1 MTSTTDIK
9 IQSLGIEKLK
19 DNERNTRVHSDEQ
32 IEQIVASINEFGFT
46 NPILIDEKNVLLAG
60 HGRLLA
66 ARKIGLKKVPIIRLE
81 NLTEK
86 QKRAYVIADNKLAL
100 NSEWNDSLLQ
110 MEMQELHNMDF
121 DLTKLGWSDTEISSF
136 VGWNMD
142 EFNIEKDFEGARE
155 IGLDDLGTMS
165 NKCPRCGFE
174 YD

>member
-9 IQSLGIEKLK
+9 IQSLDIEELK

-136 VGWNMD
+136 VGWDID

-165 NKCPRCGFE
+165 KKCPRCGFE

>member
-9 IQSLGIEKLK
+9 IESLDTEQLK

-46 NPILIDEKNVLLAG
+46 NPILIDEQNVLLAG

-66 ARKIGLKKVPIIRLE
+66 ARKLGLKKVPIIRLE

-121 DLTKLGWSDTEISSF
+121 DLKTLGWSDNEISSF

>member
-136 VGWNMD
+136 VGWDID

>member
-1 MTSTTDIK
+1 MTSTDDIKVQKIRTDI
-9 IQSLGIEKLK
+9 LDE
-19 DNERNTRVHSDEQ
+19 NERNTRVHSEEQ
-32 IEQIVASINEFGFT
+32 ISQIASSIKEFGFT
-46 NPILIDEKNVLLAG
+46 NPILVDENNTVLAG
-60 HGRLLA
+60 HGRLA
-66 ARKIGLKKVPIIRLE
+66 AAKEMELIEVPVIKLE

-110 MEMQELHNMDF
+110 MEMRELHNMDF
-121 DLTKLGWSDTEISSF
+121 DLSKLGWSENEISSF
-136 VGWNMD
+136 VGWELE